1 MGIRLTR
8 RPQRQQLQPAPPHPG
23 LASGETRRPEWAV
36 PLGVRTASE
45 WAWRYMVIVA
55 SVGLT
60 AWLLSQVSEVAIPV
74 VVATLLSALLHP
86 IKRFL
91 QRFMPNGLAAGITVL
106 GTLAILIGL
115 FSFVG
120 SQFSTQF
127 GDLTNQVSEGLAQ
140 IRDWISS
147 TFRLSDTQI
156 TEYLSKARDE
166 LTSGDTNLGARAA
179 AAGLTASHVVAGFFL
194 AMFSLFFFLSDG
206 PRIRGWLVRLFPRG
220 ARDKVHS
227 SGLIA
232 WNQVSAFARATV
244 LVAAVDALGIGVG
257 AAILGVPFASGI
269 GLLVFFGAFV
279 PIIGAAL
286 SGSVAVILAL
296 VALGP
301 VKALIMVGI
310 VVAVQQVESHL
321 LQPILIGRAMSVHP
335 LAVVLAIAA
344 GVVVAGIVG
353 ALIAVPSVAVL
364 NAVGHHLLDGDHSS
378 PQDSAEESAPDSA
391 APAQTSTEDA

>member
-8 RPQRQQLQPAPPHPG
+8 RPQRQELQPAPQHPG
-23 LASGETRRPEWAV
+23 LAPGETRRPEWAV

-206 PRIRGWLVRLFPRG
+206 PRIWGWLVRLFPRG

-310 VVAVQQVESHL
+310 VVAVQQLESHL

>member
-8 RPQRQQLQPAPPHPG
+8 RPQRQELQPAPQHPG
-23 LASGETRRPEWAV
+23 LAPGETRRPEWAV

-206 PRIRGWLVRLFPRG
+206 PRIWGWLVRLFPRG

-232 WNQVSAFARATV
+232 WNQLSAFARATV

-310 VVAVQQVESHL
+310 VVAVQQLESHL

>member
-8 RPQRQQLQPAPPHPG
+8 RPQRQELQPAPQHPG
-23 LASGETRRPEWAV
+23 LAPGETRRPEWAV

-206 PRIRGWLVRLFPRG
+206 PRIWGWLVRLFPRG
-220 ARDKVHS
+220 ARDKVHT

-232 WNQVSAFARATV
+232 WNQLSAFARATV

-310 VVAVQQVESHL
+310 VVAVQQLESHL

>member
-179 AAGLTASHVVAGFFL
+179 SAGLTASHVVAGFFL

-206 PRIRGWLVRLFPRG
+206 PRIWGWLVGLFPKG
-220 ARDKVHS
+220 ARDKVHT

-232 WNQVSAFARATV
+232 WNQLSAFARATV
-244 LVAAVDALGIGVG
+244 LVAAVDAFGIGVG
-257 AAILGVPFASGI
+257 AAVLGVPFASGI

-310 VVAVQQVESHL
+310 VVAVQQLESHL

-378 PQDSAEESAPDSA
+378 PQDSAEESAPDTA
-391 APAQTSTEDA
+391 APAETSTEDA